1 MSQSTHIQQDIYQK
15 IQAQFQDEP
24 DYQDELVELLENIAT
39 NNKMTNDQ
47 LVNALK
53 GNIEDWVKEEMV
65 DGD

>member
-53 GNIEDWVKEEMV
+53 GNIEDWVKEDMA